1 MDLKHDQTAPHQL
14 PSSGETTVDLV
25 AKVDSERTAFFD
37 PDDAEGAAAGR
48 RGAAIE
54 ANVIL
59 IAHPEDK
66 MLGQRY
72 RLPPNGSLEIGRSSL
87 SDISLPDVR
96 SISRSHATLRH
107 NGYAVE
113 IEDLGST
120 NGTFV
125 NDRPVERRQILRSGD
140 RFQVGAVHFK
150 FLHEQDP
157 EHAYHEA
164 IYQLVVCD
172 GLTQSFN
179 RRKFTEETARELER
193 AKRHHR
199 PLGLVLFDIDHF
211 KKVNDTFGHLAGD
224 HVLQQIARRTR
235 DFLRTEQ
242 VFARVGGEEFA
253 ILNPEMDAE
262 GTLTLAE
269 KLRERIAG
277 ETFPYAGVDLA
288 ITCSFG
294 VAELRPEMKTPDE
307 LYEAADRAL
316 YQSKNQGRNRVSR
329 WEPET

>member
-1 MDLKHDQTAPHQL
+1 MDPKHEQTSPQHM

-25 AKVDSERTAFFD
+25 TKVDGERASYLTAE
-37 PDDAEGAAAGR
+37 DDEGAGLGR

-66 MLGQRY
+66 MLGERY

-87 SDISLPDVR
+87 ADISLPDVR
-96 SISRSHATLRH
+96 SISRSHANLRH
-107 NGYAVE
+107 NGHAVE
-113 IEDLGST
+113 IEDMGST

-125 NDRPVERRQILRSGD
+125 NDRPVERRQVLRSGD

-179 RRKFTEETARELER
+179 RRKFTEETEREFER
-193 AKRHHR
+193 ARRHRR

-211 KKVNDTFGHLAGD
+211 KNVNDNFGHLAGD

-235 DFLRTEQ
+235 DFLRPEQ

-253 ILNPEMDAE
+253 ILNPEMGTE

-277 ETFPYAGVDLA
+277 ESFPYAGVNLEV
-288 ITCSFG
+288 TCSFG
-294 VAELRPEMKTPDE
+294 VAELRPEVKTPEE

-316 YQSKNQGRNRVSR
+316 YESKHGGRNRVSA
-329 WEPET
+329 WKPAE